1 MVVSAERIVI
11 FMMLLWATSCDESED
26 NKKERISVYQ
36 VSTNASNSIF
46 FDTTHIENIAI
57 FGLGESVLAAL
68 VAALFGFSLTN
79 FLGYGSSSNSELA
92 KFGFEQFTHDKQNL
106 VLGNKWEK
114 KSPNLLGVLNASLQK
129 SRDKFEEAV
138 KKAEKIDH

>member
-1 MVVSAERIVI
+1 MHR
-11 FMMLLWATSCDESED
+11 T
-26 NKKERISVYQ
+26 Q
-36 VSTNASNSIF
+36 
-46 FDTTHIENIAI
+46 
-57 FGLGESVLAAL
+57 LGASVLAAL

-92 KFGFEQFTHDKQNL
+92 KFGFEQFTHDKQNH

-138 KKAEKIDH
+138 KKAEKN